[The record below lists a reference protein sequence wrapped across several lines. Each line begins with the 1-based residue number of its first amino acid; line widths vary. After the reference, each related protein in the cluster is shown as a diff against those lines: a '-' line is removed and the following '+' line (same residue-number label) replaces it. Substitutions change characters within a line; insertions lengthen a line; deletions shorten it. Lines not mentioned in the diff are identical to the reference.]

1 MDEMDEH
8 YNDENDQGQ
17 QLQYKDTN
25 QQLTTLSSLTSLSSF
40 VCVCDDKGKRALSL
54 FNPCACIVSPK
65 FEVSYIYKH
74 SQMCGVSVRAA

>member
-40 VCVCDDKGKRALSL
+40 VLVMIRGKGPSHSLTRVRALCGPNLKLAIS
-54 FNPCACIVSPK
+54 
-65 FEVSYIYKH
+65 KH
-74 SQMCGVSVRAA
+74 SQMYGVSVRAM

>member
-40 VCVCDDKGKRALSL
+40 VCVMIRGKGPSHSLTRVRALCGPMKLDISIS
-54 FNPCACIVSPK
+54 IVRC
-65 FEVSYIYKH
+65 VA
-74 SQMCGVSVRAA
+74 SV